1 VRGSWAGGR
10 PAKGFDAG
18 AAGSPALR
26 DTADDA
32 AAAAPLF
39 CGCCAP
45 VAAFWTA
52 LRALRARVASDSS
65 SLSLSLSS
73 SLSLLED
80 PEEKEEDDSSS
91 KLARNARRFA
101 AAAVA
106 AEGVRLACLGLRRV

>member
-1 VRGSWAGGR
+1 L
-10 PAKGFDAG
+10 DAG

-32 AAAAPLF
+32 AAATPLF
-39 CGCCAP
+39 CGCCAR

-65 SLSLSLSS
+65 SLLSL
-73 SLSLLED
+73 SLSLLEED
-80 PEEKEEDDSSS
+80 PEENEEDDSSS
-91 KLARNARRFA
+91 KLARKARRFA

-106 AEGVRLACLGLRRV
+106 AEGVRLAGLGLRRV